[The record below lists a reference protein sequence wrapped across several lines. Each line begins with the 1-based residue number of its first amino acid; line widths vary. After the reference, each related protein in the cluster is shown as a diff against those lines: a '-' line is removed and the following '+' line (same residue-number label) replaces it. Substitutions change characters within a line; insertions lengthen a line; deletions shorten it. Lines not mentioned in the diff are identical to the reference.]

1 MKCNACGE
9 TYRTLQRGHVG
20 VAAIVEGP
28 TYCFQGQHT
37 FDPLPDHDKR
47 RMWSGLV
54 HIEAEGEVEVQGR
67 IEEALS
73 PERQASVRILQIDGH
88 MKPATLAHQI
98 INLATLRLFEF
109 GVHWEEE
116 SSAKLHLTTALTPN
130 LKDLEIRNLPGNCDF
145 KAWLPDS
152 YSQIFR
158 SYLFGPSGFRTMAL
172 ICCIAKFDSFLSLD
186 CARVEGVGVQ
196 SKERKG

>member
-28 TYCFQGQHT
+28 KLCFKGQHT
-37 FDPLPDHDKR
+37 FDPVPGHDNR
-47 RMWSGLV
+47 RMWPGLV
-54 HIEAEGEVEVQGR
+54 HIDAESGVELQGR

-73 PERQASVRILQIDGH
+73 PERQASVRILQINGH
-88 MKPATLAHQI
+88 MKPGTLAHQI
-98 INLATLRLFEF
+98 INLTTLRLFEF
-109 GVHWEEE
+109 GDHEEEE
-116 SSAKLHLTTALTPN
+116 SPIKLHLTTELTPN

-145 KAWLPDS
+145 KARLPDG

-158 SYLFGPSGFRTMAL
+158 SYFLALRASGLRLRYAVL
-172 ICCIAKFDSFLSLD
+172 
-186 CARVEGVGVQ
+186 
-196 SKERKG
+196 